1 LVAVILTIVIFLIL
15 ISLHEFGHFIAAKL
29 SGVSVLEFAIGMGP
43 AIWKKQGKETL
54 YSLRALPIGGYCKL
68 EGEDEDSE
76 KENAFNN
83 QKLWKRFIVI
93 SAGAILNL
101 ILGFVVFLFVVGME
115 GSIATTTIK
124 TIDTRA
130 YIDEAGI
137 LEGDKIIKINGRKVN
152 FYRDISYYLSD
163 RKADETVEVSVKRNG
178 EKLDFSVT
186 PSLQSEKYIYDEN
199 GVSVISQVN
208 GVEEQRYIA
217 YSDEERENFSQYA
230 GEEREQSRYI
240 IGFSPVVEPVSVKN
254 IFSESYGYTVF
265 VVKMVYDA
273 LGDLF
278 TGKTGIEQFSG
289 PVGVATAVDTAVS
302 QKGYEIPNVL
312 LLLAML
318 TINLGIFNLLPLPAL
333 DGGRLVFLVIELV
346 FRKPVPRDKEGIVH
360 AIGMILLL
368 LLAAVILFNDV
379 LKLF

>member
-1 LVAVILTIVIFLIL
+1 MVAVILTIVIFLIL